1 MEPQNENWRMEED
14 LPQDE
19 DWRCRIP
26 FLCDYTMGDEML
38 IRNIVFHISSKKYSL
53 NLKIRQ
59 AQSASA
65 YAHYLLDPDRLDERP
80 DRTFYAKLIEIYY
93 RLEYIQD
100 LMNDVKV
107 WQIRNNS
114 QAVNTLFWM
123 DVVNDVV
130 EARLFSRWRVL
141 IRRWRA
147 RAQALICMQQRKRM
161 MEFAMLIN
169 AKVRDVSI
177 KNYNFPA
184 KENHITFKILRYA
197 FDFHTLNKKA
207 FYMKDGGLD
216 TLKRKLF
223 VMEE

>member
-1 MEPQNENWRMEED
+1 MNEE
-14 LPQDE
+14 LSQDE
-19 DWRCRIP
+19 DWRSKFP
-26 FLCDYTMGDEML
+26 FLCDYDMADEML
-38 IRNIVFHISSKKYSL
+38 MNNKVFHIASKKYSL

-59 AQSASA
+59 NLTSN

-80 DRTFYAKLIEIYY
+80 DRSFYAKLIEIYY

-100 LMNDVKV
+100 LMNDVKL

-114 QAVNTLFWM
+114 QPGHPLFWM

-130 EARLFSRWRVL
+130 EARLFSRWKVL
-141 IRRWRA
+141 IRLWRA
-147 RAQALICMQQRKRM
+147 KAQALICMQQRKRM

-169 AKVRDVSI
+169 TKVRDVSM
-177 KNYNFPA
+177 KNYHFPA

-197 FDFHTLNKKA
+197 FDFHPLNKKA
-207 FYMKDGGLD
+207 FYKRDEGQD

-223 VMEE
+223 DTEE

>member
-1 MEPQNENWRMEED
+1 MEPEEENWRMEQD

-19 DWRCRIP
+19 DWRRRIP

-53 NLKIRQ
+53 NLKLKQ
-59 AQSASA
+59 TSSTY
-65 YAHYLLDPDRLDERP
+65 YAHQLLDPNRLDDRERS
-80 DRTFYAKLIEIYY
+80 FYGKLVEIYY
-93 RLEYIQD
+93 RIEYLQELIT
-100 LMNDVKV
+100 DVEIWRV
-107 WQIRNNS
+107 RNNS
-114 QAVNTLFWM
+114 QAANTLFWM
-123 DVVNDVV
+123 DVVNQAV
-130 EARLFSRWRVL
+130 EEKLLTTWRKL
-141 IRRWRA
+141 IKSWRA
-147 RAQALICMQQRKRM
+147 RAHAEICVQQRNRM

-177 KNYNFPA
+177 TNYNFPA

-197 FDFHTLNKKA
+197 FDFHPMNKKA
-207 FYMKDGGLD
+207 FYKRDEGID